1 MTNITLSVDE
11 TIIKKVRKIANEK
24 NTSLTAMVREYLE
37 QMAARDG
44 AEKQRRLESLLKS
57 LALLSRDMGGTLLA
71 QGGAL

>member
-11 TIIKKVRKIANEK
+11 TMIKKVRKIAIEK

-44 AEKQRRLESLLKS
+44 AEKQRRLESLRKS

>member
-11 TIIKKVRKIANEK
+11 TIIKKVRKIAIEK

>member
-11 TIIKKVRKIANEK
+11 TIIKKVRKIAIEK

-44 AEKQRRLESLLKS
+44 AEKQRRLESLRKS